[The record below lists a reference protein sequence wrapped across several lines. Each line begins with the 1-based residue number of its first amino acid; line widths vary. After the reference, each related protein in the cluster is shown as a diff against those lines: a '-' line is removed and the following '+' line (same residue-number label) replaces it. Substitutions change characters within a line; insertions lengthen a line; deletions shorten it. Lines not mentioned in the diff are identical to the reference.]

1 MGRGRKPKWESE
13 EERLQAIK
21 DSKMKY
27 YKKNRVEILEK
38 RKESKKDVPTNKPKP
53 TVYGG
58 PTEEIEE
65 EVTFTPIEDES
76 TGHYQ
81 SEII

>member
-13 EERLQAIK
+13 EERLQSIR

-38 RKESKKDVPTNKPKP
+38 RKESTQPPASQTNKPNV
-53 TVYGG
+53 TVYGNT
-58 PTEEIEE
+58 PE
-65 EVTFTPIEDES
+65 EVEDEITFEAYDDNVS
-76 TGHYQ
+76 GDY
-81 SEII
+81 SI